1 MKLGFRI
8 SEDGFERVLRNI
20 QNILLLSLIRI
31 YFRLNSF
38 ATSAKKGVEK
48 ARKGGFA
55 YITEEPILEYYN
67 SISPCNTMLVKQL
80 LEAKSYGFALTKNSE
95 LTNKLSVNILKV
107 SRSLLYT
114 CVFVRSPGDLTV
126 IKRTGTSNRIEIQFR
141 TFNHLSRPD
150 SSV

>member
-1 MKLGFRI
+1 MFQFISEPSSFFFAGLLQCQNNMKLGFRI

-107 SRSLLYT
+107 R
-114 CVFVRSPGDLTV
+114 
-126 IKRTGTSNRIEIQFR
+126 
-141 TFNHLSRPD
+141 
-150 SSV
+150 